1 MSIPVADRVFRQYAR
16 FPAYLLL
23 SFCSVHKRWPEP
35 PLPGHRNHVTSV
47 NRRTTVLSDTSPFP
61 LSNAGCNLLPISTA
75 HCFRSGAVRYCTVTV
90 CVLYGPV
97 TRSFSGR
104 DEGTDFL
111 APQFIVTESGVVSA
125 VCCGCPDFSVC
136 LPDKTRESF

>member
-90 CVLYGPV
+90 CVLVRPV
-97 TRSFSGR
+97 TCATTWWYQGP
-104 DEGTDFL
+104 DFL
-111 APQFIVTESGVVSA
+111 TPQFIVTQAGIVSPDRRR
-125 VCCGCPDFSVC
+125 CPYFSMR
-136 LPDKTRESF
+136 LPD